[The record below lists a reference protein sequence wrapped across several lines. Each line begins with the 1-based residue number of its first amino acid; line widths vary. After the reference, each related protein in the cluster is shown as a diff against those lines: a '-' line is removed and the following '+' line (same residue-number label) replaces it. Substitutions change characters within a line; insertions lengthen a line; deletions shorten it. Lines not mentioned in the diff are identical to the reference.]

1 MSNIENQNVVGE
13 NNEKLEV
20 TNPETI
26 NQPSSETIP
35 SETVEQANEPAKD
48 SNSGNASDET
58 APKVAPPIEQ
68 SEEEKARIA
77 AEAKKRAEEK
87 QKQFDADF
95 SKIKEAYEKGDT
107 IEAKVISR
115 IKGGLRLMYND
126 IPLFLPTSHF
136 GIRRN
141 PSEEELAAV
150 IGTNMQVH
158 IHEISEDEDKRKT
171 IIVSRKKIL
180 LDNIWNKIKVGDI
193 VEGTVSSVASF
204 GIFLDLGG
212 IEGLIHISRLSQ
224 QHVESTKDFAKRGDK
239 MQAVVIEIDKENNKI
254 ALSRKE
260 LEKSPWEGIEQ
271 KYPVDSVVKGIVR
284 RFTNFGAYVEIE
296 KGLDGLVRLSELS
309 WTKRIKNPAD
319 CLQIDNEYE
328 FKVINASEEKK
339 TLHLSLKRLTEN
351 PWQSI
356 KEKFVPEKLFNGV
369 VKQVLAQ
376 GCVVTVE
383 EEVDGFMPR
392 SKMKNLLRN
401 NRIPFHVG
409 QAIEV
414 LISDVSVE
422 EESMILEPNPEYF
435 NTAISV
441 ENKPKPK
448 ERRPAK
454 EVQTEKSE
462 GGFSIADLLPE
473 SITESLLDN
482 NK

>member
-20 TNPETI
+20 TSSEII
-26 NQPSSETIP
+26 NQPSSENLPAEPVTQ
-35 SETVEQANEPAKD
+35 TNEPAKD
-48 SNSGNASDET
+48 ISSGSASDET
-58 APKVAPPIEQ
+58 APKVEHPIEI

-95 SKIKEAYEKGDT
+95 SKIKEAFEKGET
-107 IEAKVISR
+107 IETKVTSR

-136 GIRRN
+136 GIKRN
-141 PSEEELAAV
+141 PSEEELTAV
-150 IGTNMQVH
+150 IGSNMQVH
-158 IHEISEDEDKRKT
+158 IHEISEDDDKRKT

-224 QHVESTKDFAKRGDK
+224 QHIESTKDFAKRGDK

-296 KGLDGLVRLSELS
+296 KGLDGLVRLNELS

-328 FKVINASEEKK
+328 FKVTNASEEKK

-351 PWQSI
+351 PWQFI

-383 EEVDGFMPR
+383 DEVDGFMPR
-392 SKMKNLLRN
+392 SKMKNLLRGN
-401 NRIPFHVG
+401 KIPFKVG
-409 QAIEV
+409 QAVEV
-414 LISDVSVE
+414 IISDVSVE

-435 NTAISV
+435 NTAISI

-448 ERRPAK
+448 EKRPSK
-454 EVQTEKSE
+454 ELQTDKSE

-473 SITESLLDN
+473 SVTESLLDN

>member
-1 MSNIENQNVVGE
+1 MSNLENQNVVGE

-20 TNPETI
+20 TNSEII
-26 NQPSSETIP
+26 NQSSSEGLP
-35 SETVEQANEPAKD
+35 AETVEQVKEPASEPSSEK
-48 SNSGNASDET
+48 ASDET
-58 APKVAPPIEQ
+58 APKVEHPIEL

-95 SKIKEAYEKGDT
+95 SKIKEAFEKGET
-107 IEAKVISR
+107 IEAKVTNR

-141 PSEEELAAV
+141 PSEEELTAI
-150 IGTNMQVH
+150 IGSNLQVH

-224 QHVESTKDFAKRGDK
+224 QHIESTKDFAKRGDK

-296 KGLDGLVRLSELS
+296 KGLDGLVRLNELS
-309 WTKRIKNPAD
+309 WTKRVKNPAD

-339 TLHLSLKRLTEN
+339 TLHLSLKRLSEN

-383 EEVDGFMPR
+383 DEVDGFMPR
-392 SKMKNLLRN
+392 SKMKNLLRGN
-401 NRIPFHVG
+401 KIPFKVG
-409 QAIEV
+409 QAIEI

-441 ENKPKPK
+441 EHKSKAK